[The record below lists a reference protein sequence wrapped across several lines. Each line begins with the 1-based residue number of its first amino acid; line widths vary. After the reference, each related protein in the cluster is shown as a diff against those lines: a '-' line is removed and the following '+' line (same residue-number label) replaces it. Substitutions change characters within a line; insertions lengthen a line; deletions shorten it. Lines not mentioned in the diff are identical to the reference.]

1 MRLGVNI
8 DHVATLRQARYREEK
23 ETWGGMIEPDPVALA
38 KSATKGGAD
47 GITLHLREDRR
58 HIQDEDLFR
67 MKKEITHPLN
77 LEMACNLEMLDVALR
92 VKPDNVCLVPE
103 GREEVTTEGGL
114 DIIAREEQVVSVLN
128 TLLQNQITVS
138 LFIDPDEEQI
148 KQAKKL
154 KCPFIELN
162 TGRFSQAFYKGGMMD
177 EWQRLFNGAV
187 LGNELGIKINA
198 GHGINYE
205 NIAEIIKIPY
215 LYELNIGHSII
226 SRAMWEGMSNAV
238 ARMKKLCLKHE
249 KGLVF

>member
-23 ETWGGMIEPDPVALA
+23 ETWGGMIEPDPVELA
-38 KSATKGGAD
+38 KRAIEGGAD

-58 HIQDEDLFR
+58 HIQDEDLWR
-67 MKKEITHPLN
+67 MKKGIARPLN
-77 LEMACNLEMLDVALR
+77 LEMACTNEMLDTALR

-114 DIIAREEQVVSVLN
+114 DIVAREEQVVSVLE

-148 KQAKKL
+148 RQAHKL
-154 KCPFIELN
+154 KCPFIEMN
-162 TGRFSQAFYKGGMMD
+162 TGRFSHAFYKGGMID
-177 EWQRLFNGAV
+177 EWRRLHSSAV

-198 GHGINYE
+198 GHGINYD
-205 NIAEIIKIPY
+205 NIAEVIKIPY
-215 LYELNIGHSII
+215 LYELNIGHSLI
-226 SRAMWEGMSNAV
+226 SRALSDGLCNAV
-238 ARMKKLCLKHE
+238 ARMKKLCCE
-249 KGLVF
+249 NEESLVS